1 MNKSA
6 FIFNI
11 SLDVFIVFTI
21 FSIYFYILI
30 KFFLHHFEEYTIT
43 YFFKNNLKYY
53 DYIISSYKKSKY
65 YKLYPNFI
73 PNAINKK
80 IKKTNEKPI
89 TTDYKLTDIIVS
101 TTIISFGL
109 LLSIYFLFDRKN
121 IMEHIN
127 LNNILFTI
135 IINLVLI
142 VSFECMFIF
151 FVYGNTNLINIGHIL
166 GLQIKN

>member
-1 MNKSA
+1 M
-6 FIFNI
+6 
-11 SLDVFIVFTI
+11 
-21 FSIYFYILI
+21 
-30 KFFLHHFEEYTIT
+30 
-43 YFFKNNLKYY
+43 
-53 DYIISSYKKSKY
+53 Y
-65 YKLYPNFI
+65 YKLNPKFI

-80 IKKTNEKPI
+80 IKQINEKPI

-101 TTIISFGL
+101 TTIISFAL
-109 LLSIYFLFDRKN
+109 LLCIYFVFDRKN

-142 VSFECMFIF
+142 ISFECMFIF

-166 GLQIKN
+166 GLQVKN

>member
-11 SLDVFIVFTI
+11 LLDVFIVFTI

-30 KFFLHHFEEYTIT
+30 KFFIHQFEENTIIH
-43 YFFKNNLKYY
+43 FFKNNLKYY
-53 DYIISSYKKSKY
+53 DYIISFYKKSKY
-65 YKLYPNFI
+65 YKLNPNFI

-80 IKKTNEKPI
+80 IKQINEKPI

-101 TTIISFGL
+101 TTIISFSL
-109 LLSIYFLFDRKN
+109 LLGIYFLFNRKN

-135 IINLVLI
+135 IINFILI
-142 VSFECMFIF
+142 IIFECMFIF
-151 FVYGNTNLINIGHIL
+151 FVYGNTNLINIGHII
-166 GLQIKN
+166 GLQVKN